1 MKTAFVQVFFYVWL
15 RTWIIFNTCY
25 VLTAGFCIVEFS
37 FTNFDAQDLLIAM
50 IHFKVNNAGISGLGT
65 IENTSLDLF
74 DQIMRI
80 NVRYE
85 LEEKSL
91 VNCLIIEDR
100 LFSSIIGLLN
110 FCYFVYISSVSV
122 LFNFSSSSISNTNTR
137 LVVSCFGLLWIVF
150 FFWITSIVRC
160 KQNLF
165 FISHYTLLDLYVI
178 FWILL

>member
-1 MKTAFVQVFFYVWL
+1 MQS
-15 RTWIIFNTCY
+15 N
-25 VLTAGFCIVEFS
+25 
-37 FTNFDAQDLLIAM
+37 LLIAM

-91 VNCLIIEDR
+91 VNYCLIIEDR

-110 FCYFVYISSVSV
+110 FCYFDYISSVSV
-122 LFNFSSSSISNTNTR
+122 LYNFSSSSISNTNTR
-137 LVVSCFGLLWIVF
+137 LVVSCFGLF
-150 FFWITSIVRC
+150 FFLLNNINCEVQSKPIFHISLHSSWFICHILNTSLITGCIVNVSSVNGLRSVSC
-160 KQNLF
+160 PSVL
-165 FISHYTLLDLYVI
+165 TL
-178 FWILL
+178 

>member
-1 MKTAFVQVFFYVWL
+1 MQS
-15 RTWIIFNTCY
+15 N
-25 VLTAGFCIVEFS
+25 
-37 FTNFDAQDLLIAM
+37 LLIAM

-91 VNCLIIEDR
+91 VDYCLIIEDR

-110 FCYFVYISSVSV
+110 FCYFDYIS
-122 LFNFSSSSISNTNTR
+122 
-137 LVVSCFGLLWIVF
+137 
-150 FFWITSIVRC
+150 
-160 KQNLF
+160 
-165 FISHYTLLDLYVI
+165 
-178 FWILL
+178 

>member
-1 MKTAFVQVFFYVWL
+1 MQS
-15 RTWIIFNTCY
+15 N
-25 VLTAGFCIVEFS
+25 
-37 FTNFDAQDLLIAM
+37 LLIAM

-74 DQIMRI
+74 DQIMKI

-110 FCYFVYISSVSV
+110 FCYFDYIS
-122 LFNFSSSSISNTNTR
+122 
-137 LVVSCFGLLWIVF
+137 
-150 FFWITSIVRC
+150 
-160 KQNLF
+160 
-165 FISHYTLLDLYVI
+165 
-178 FWILL
+178 

>member
-1 MKTAFVQVFFYVWL
+1 MQS
-15 RTWIIFNTCY
+15 N
-25 VLTAGFCIVEFS
+25 
-37 FTNFDAQDLLIAM
+37 LLIAM

-91 VNCLIIEDR
+91 FNCLVIKDR

-110 FCYFVYISSVSV
+110 FCYFDYI
-122 LFNFSSSSISNTNTR
+122 F
-137 LVVSCFGLLWIVF
+137 
-150 FFWITSIVRC
+150 
-160 KQNLF
+160 
-165 FISHYTLLDLYVI
+165 
-178 FWILL
+178 

>member
-1 MKTAFVQVFFYVWL
+1 MQS
-15 RTWIIFNTCY
+15 N
-25 VLTAGFCIVEFS
+25 
-37 FTNFDAQDLLIAM
+37 LLIAM

-91 VNCLIIEDR
+91 VNYCLIIEDR

-110 FCYFVYISSVSV
+110 FCYFDYISSVSV

-137 LVVSCFGLLWIVF
+137 LVVSCFGLF
-150 FFWITSIVRC
+150 FFFLNNINREVQTKPI
-160 KQNLF
+160 LH
-165 FISHYTLLDLYVI
+165 ISLHSS
-178 FWILL
+178 

>member
-1 MKTAFVQVFFYVWL
+1 
-15 RTWIIFNTCY
+15 
-25 VLTAGFCIVEFS
+25 
-37 FTNFDAQDLLIAM
+37 M

-91 VNCLIIEDR
+91 FNCLVIKDR

-110 FCYFVYISSVSV
+110 FCYFDYIF
-122 LFNFSSSSISNTNTR
+122 LGQCSI
-137 LVVSCFGLLWIVF
+137 
-150 FFWITSIVRC
+150 
-160 KQNLF
+160 
-165 FISHYTLLDLYVI
+165 
-178 FWILL
+178 

>member
-1 MKTAFVQVFFYVWL
+1 MQS
-15 RTWIIFNTCY
+15 N
-25 VLTAGFCIVEFS
+25 
-37 FTNFDAQDLLIAM
+37 LLIAM

-91 VNCLIIEDR
+91 VNYCLIIEDR

-110 FCYFVYISSVSV
+110 FCYFDYISLVSV

-137 LVVSCFGLLWIVF
+137 LVVSCFGLF
-150 FFWITSIVRC
+150 FFFLNNINREVQS
-160 KQNLF
+160 KP
-165 FISHYTLLDLYVI
+165 I
-178 FWILL
+178 FHLSLHSS

>member
-1 MKTAFVQVFFYVWL
+1 MQS
-15 RTWIIFNTCY
+15 N
-25 VLTAGFCIVEFS
+25 
-37 FTNFDAQDLLIAM
+37 LLIAM

-100 LFSSIIGLLN
+100 LFSSIILLKYNISSIILN
-110 FCYFVYISSVSV
+110 FCYFDYIS
-122 LFNFSSSSISNTNTR
+122 
-137 LVVSCFGLLWIVF
+137 
-150 FFWITSIVRC
+150 
-160 KQNLF
+160 
-165 FISHYTLLDLYVI
+165 
-178 FWILL
+178 

>member
-1 MKTAFVQVFFYVWL
+1 MFCCSSVKLAPEIEEVTKKLKKCAHFIDQSMKTACVQVFFYVWL

-91 VNCLIIEDR
+91 VNCLIIKDR

-110 FCYFVYISSVSV
+110 FCYFDYIS
-122 LFNFSSSSISNTNTR
+122 
-137 LVVSCFGLLWIVF
+137 
-150 FFWITSIVRC
+150 
-160 KQNLF
+160 
-165 FISHYTLLDLYVI
+165 
-178 FWILL
+178 

>member
-1 MKTAFVQVFFYVWL
+1 MQS
-15 RTWIIFNTCY
+15 N
-25 VLTAGFCIVEFS
+25 
-37 FTNFDAQDLLIAM
+37 LLIAM

-110 FCYFVYISSVSV
+110 FCYFDYISQVSV

-137 LVVSCFGLLWIVF
+137 LVVSCFGLF
-150 FFWITSIVRC
+150 FFLNNINREVQAKPIFHISLQSSCFICHILNTSLITGCIVNVSSVNGLRSVSC
-160 KQNLF
+160 PSVL
-165 FISHYTLLDLYVI
+165 TL
-178 FWILL
+178 

>member
-1 MKTAFVQVFFYVWL
+1 MQS
-15 RTWIIFNTCY
+15 N
-25 VLTAGFCIVEFS
+25 
-37 FTNFDAQDLLIAM
+37 LLIAM

-150 FFWITSIVRC
+150 FF
-160 KQNLF
+160 
-165 FISHYTLLDLYVI
+165 
-178 FWILL
+178 

>member
-1 MKTAFVQVFFYVWL
+1 MQS
-15 RTWIIFNTCY
+15 N
-25 VLTAGFCIVEFS
+25 
-37 FTNFDAQDLLIAM
+37 LLIAM

-91 VNCLIIEDR
+91 FNCLVIKDR

-110 FCYFVYISSVSV
+110 FCYLMITFSRSVFY
-122 LFNFSSSSISNTNTR
+122 L
-137 LVVSCFGLLWIVF
+137 
-150 FFWITSIVRC
+150 TSLAVPFLTPT
-160 KQNLF
+160 QG
-165 FISHYTLLDLYVI
+165 
-178 FWILL
+178 

>member
-1 MKTAFVQVFFYVWL
+1 
-15 RTWIIFNTCY
+15 
-25 VLTAGFCIVEFS
+25 
-37 FTNFDAQDLLIAM
+37 M

-100 LFSSIIGLLN
+100 LF
-110 FCYFVYISSVSV
+110 
-122 LFNFSSSSISNTNTR
+122 
-137 LVVSCFGLLWIVF
+137 
-150 FFWITSIVRC
+150 
-160 KQNLF
+160 QA
-165 FISHYTLLDLYVI
+165 
-178 FWILL
+178 

>member
-1 MKTAFVQVFFYVWL
+1 
-15 RTWIIFNTCY
+15 
-25 VLTAGFCIVEFS
+25 
-37 FTNFDAQDLLIAM
+37 M

-91 VNCLIIEDR
+91 VNYCLIIEDR

-110 FCYFVYISSVSV
+110 FCYFDYISSVSV

-137 LVVSCFGLLWIVF
+137 LVVSCFGLF
-150 FFWITSIVRC
+150 FFLLNNINREVQAKPIFHLSLHSSWINFHILNTSLITGCIVNVSSVNGLRSVSC
-160 KQNLF
+160 PSV
-165 FISHYTLLDLYVI
+165 ITL
-178 FWILL
+178 